1 MVKYQIEGDIDFYQ
15 ELFHSLK
22 DEDEEENGSTSLK
35 EENLCL
41 ITNTCLTENFVKLK
55 CGHSFNYL
63 PLYKDILNHKNK
75 FNHMEIKDAVL
86 KISQIRCPYC
96 RTIHNNLIP
105 FIEMEGVEKKHGV
118 NFFDEN
124 YEKYLHKFIGEC
136 CYLTTNIYF
145 DASKEE
151 DIVSNPKTC
160 KCLNDEVIKIKE
172 DGKDYCSYHKYL
184 AQKQFYKEKLL
195 KEKQALKEAKI
206 QAKLEE
212 KKQKILE
219 KELLKAA
226 KVEAK
231 VKAQKSKLTI
241 NLNTNTNTN
250 TNTNLEEN
258 IVINTNGCHAIL
270 KSGKNIGCHCGNKVF
285 ENGKCKRHL
294 QTTV

>member
-22 DEDEEENGSTSLK
+22 DEDENNEMKSKDFE

-105 FIEMEGVEKKHGV
+105 FIEMAGVEKKHGV

-151 DIVSNPKTC
+151 DIITNPKTC
-160 KCLNDEVIKIKE
+160 KCLNNEVIKIKE

-184 AQKQFYKEKLL
+184 AQKQFCKEKLL
-195 KEKQALKEAKI
+195 KEKQVLKEAKI

-212 KKQKILE
+212 KKQKVLE

-226 KVEAK
+226 KVK
-231 VKAQKSKLTI
+231 VKLQ
-241 NLNTNTNTN
+241 
-250 TNTNLEEN
+250 
-258 IVINTNGCHAIL
+258 L
-270 KSGKNIGCHCGNKVF
+270 KKQI
-285 ENGKCKRHL
+285 
-294 QTTV
+294 